1 MDLTV
6 VLTLDTSV
14 DIAFVTLPVL
24 SLVGWGISQPMSMD
38 FDILETVLLVLS
50 AVVMAGLVKDRRSIY
65 FEGIMSLGLYIMFPL

>member
-1 MDLTV
+1 
-6 VLTLDTSV
+6 
-14 DIAFVTLPVL
+14 
-24 SLVGWGISQPMSMD
+24 MSMD